1 MESPAALPDS
11 APIAAASGWWAVC
24 LCADWCGTCR
34 DYRAL
39 FEALALEHPGVRFVW
54 VDIEDEAD
62 VAGDLDVET
71 FPTLLVADGQ
81 TARFLGPLLPQAGVL
96 SRLIESLQSA
106 PGGGRADPQ
115 AQAVFERVRAAHG

>member
-1 MESPAALPDS
+1 MESTAALPYSDS
-11 APIAAASGWWAVC
+11 AAAANGWWAVC

-39 FEALALEHPGVRFVW
+39 FEALAPSHPGVRFVW

-71 FPTLLVADGQ
+71 FPTLLIADGQ

-96 SRLIESLQSA
+96 SRLIDSLQAS
-106 PGGGRADPQ
+106 PGSGRAGPQ
-115 AQAVFERVRAAHG
+115 AQAVFERVRAVHG